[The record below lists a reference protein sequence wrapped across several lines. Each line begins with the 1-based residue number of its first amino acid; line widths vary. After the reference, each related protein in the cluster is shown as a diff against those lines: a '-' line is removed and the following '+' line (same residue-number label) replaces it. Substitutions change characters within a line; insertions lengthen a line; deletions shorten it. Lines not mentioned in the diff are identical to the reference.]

1 MRSKFLAKFSWV
13 TIADTLNVKAENVL
27 ESRPNGALLRVPI
40 SVKVILSKYEIVK
53 GETNLTYLTPEHIF
67 CDT

>member
-13 TIADTLNVKAENVL
+13 TIADTLNVESENVL
-27 ESRPNGALLRVPI
+27 ESRPNGALLRVPV
-40 SVKVILSKYEIVK
+40 SVKVILSKDETVK
-53 GETNLTYLTPEHIF
+53 SETEFTYLTPVHIF